1 VVFFFHSPL
10 TIHYSPRLLPPDRSV
25 SKKIKYERLH
35 NAVGTDPRGAA
46 VQMIRKTFS
55 SLANPAGS
63 VAGRSREGSTAA
75 KNRRIS

>member
-1 VVFFFHSPL
+1 
-10 TIHYSPRLLPPDRSV
+10 V

-35 NAVGTDPRGAA
+35 KAVGTDPRGAA

-55 SLANPAGS
+55 SLANPSRG